1 MSKSEMTKMDTIFI
15 GPLML
20 FFNQYFNFYFDEYLM
35 LWLAFVSVVLLFLFD
50 CKCFTQSGLHTH

>member
-1 MSKSEMTKMDTIFI
+1 MSKSEMSKIDTIFI

-35 LWLAFVSVVLLFLFD
+35 LWLAFVSVVVLLF
-50 CKCFTQSGLHTH
+50 CF

>member
-1 MSKSEMTKMDTIFI
+1 MSKSEMSKIDTIFI

-35 LWLAFVSVVLLFLFD
+35 LWLAFVRTKLALYFPFCPIAYYLV
-50 CKCFTQSGLHTH
+50 

>member
-1 MSKSEMTKMDTIFI
+1 MSKSEMSKIDTIFI

-35 LWLAFVSVVLLFLFD
+35 LWLAFVSVVVLLFRF
-50 CKCFTQSGLHTH
+50 